1 MRIHTDKIEHAHLR
15 TARKAANTPED
26 GYVRLHAMEHGS
38 RSRARAF
45 EVGLEGD
52 GTRNKRRRNPG
63 TRRDSDRAYDKERQY
78 AATWDAWGR
87 FLAHLYTVD
96 PSMVAGP
103 YKNADDFH
111 DQTHGHF
118 TNDGL

>member
-1 MRIHTDKIEHAHLR
+1 MRIHTDKIERAHLWAAG
-15 TARKAANTPED
+15 TAASTPED
-26 GYVRLHAMEHGS
+26 GRVYLHMTEHGS

-45 EVGLEGD
+45 EVSLEGD
-52 GTRNKRRRNPG
+52 GTKNRRRRNPG
-63 TRRDSDRAYDKERQY
+63 TGDNRDKGY

-103 YKNADDFH
+103 YKSENDFH
-111 DQTHGHF
+111 AQTHGQF
-118 TNDGL
+118 V